1 MKVEI
6 KGRVRTDGHVYRLSD
21 ETTIR
26 TYADNDCRKSD
37 VAKMWLMLENF
48 SDDLEAVAKKCERV
62 CSNDL
67 PIQGIMDIV
76 NMLLA
81 FAHQIEHY
89 ACMDILAFDETSM
102 APTDV
107 IICTSKY
114 TIRILGE

>member
-6 KGRVRTDGHVYRLSD
+6 KGRVRKDGHVYRISD
-21 ETTIR
+21 ETIIR

-37 VAKMWLMLENF
+37 VAKMWLMLKDF

-62 CSNDL
+62 YSDDL

-76 NMLLA
+76 NMLMA
-81 FAHQIEHY
+81 FAHQIEPY

-107 IICTSKY
+107 IICTSNY
-114 TIRILGE
+114 IITILDE

>member
-1 MKVEI
+1 MKVQI

-21 ETTIR
+21 ETIIR

-37 VAKMWLMLENF
+37 VAKMWLMLKNF
-48 SDDLEAVAKKCERV
+48 SD
-62 CSNDL
+62 DL

-76 NMLLA
+76 NMLMA

-107 IICTSKY
+107 IICTSNY
-114 TIRILGE
+114 IISILDE

>member
-6 KGRVRTDGHVYRLSD
+6 KGRLRTDGRVYRISD
-21 ETTIR
+21 ETIIR

-37 VAKMWLMLENF
+37 VAKMWLMIKDF
-48 SDDLEAVAKKCERV
+48 SDDLEAAAKKCERV
-62 CSNDL
+62 YCDDL

-76 NMLLA
+76 NMLMA
-81 FAHQIEHY
+81 FAHQIEPY

-107 IICTSKY
+107 IICTSNY
-114 TIRILGE
+114 TISILDE